1 MEKYFKRKDDA
12 MKFIFPQ
19 NYKFNTKIL
28 GLIDYQT
35 AILNLIWGGLIFLII
50 NFLFNSLNIKIF
62 LFIVLVFPVLIFSV
76 VGINGENVISVIIYM
91 SKFIIKPKL
100 LLYNK

>member
-1 MEKYFKRKDDA
+1 

-35 AILNLIWGGLIFLII
+35 AILNLIWGGLVFLII

>member
-1 MEKYFKRKDDA
+1 MGGE

-28 GLIDYQT
+28 GIIDYQT
-35 AILNLIWGGLIFLII
+35 AILNLIWDGLVFLII
-50 NFLFNSLNIKIF
+50 NFIFKSLNIKIF
-62 LFIVLVFPVLIFSV
+62 LFIVFCFPIFIFSII
-76 VGINGENVISVIIYM
+76 GINGDNLINVMIYM

-100 LLYNK
+100 LFYSK

>member
-1 MEKYFKRKDDA
+1 

>member
-1 MEKYFKRKDDA
+1 

-35 AILNLIWGGLIFLII
+35 AILNLIWGGLVFLII

-62 LFIVLVFPVLIFSV
+62 LFIVLVFPVLIFSA

-91 SKFIIKPKL
+91 LKFLIRPKL
-100 LLYNK
+100 LFYSK